1 MSDGPLHFLFGI
13 HNHQPVGNFDGV
25 VDDAVLRAYH
35 PFLQTVAEV
44 GPGLPLTVHCSGGLL
59 ATLRARA
66 RPTFDLLGRLAA
78 DGQVELLTGGFYE
91 PILALLPDWDKV
103 GQIQALTHFLRTS
116 FGVSPRGMW
125 LAERI
130 WEPQLPRVL
139 REAGV
144 EFVLVDDSHFA
155 LAGLDPEGLGG
166 YYLTEEQGA
175 TVAVFPINQRLRY
188 LVPFA
193 DPAESLRYLEGRRDA
208 GAVTLVDDGEKF
220 GVWPGT
226 DRLVYGERW
235 LARFLE
241 ALRAASWLRVS
252 TFARYLDT
260 QPAAGRVYLPTAAY
274 TEMGEWALPP
284 AAAAELHEA
293 RARLGALPDGE
304 RLTRLLRGGF
314 FRNFLVKYP
323 EVGDTYWKM
332 IRLSRRVHEGLSAR
346 PRDPRLLAAR
356 ERLWQGQAND
366 AYWHGVFGGCYLPHL
381 RRAVRSALVGCERR
395 LEGPGKPLGLDCV
408 RADVDGDGVAEVLV
422 RTRALGL
429 TLRPARGATLTEL
442 VWLAGELDTADVLT
456 RRPEAYHRQVAERPP
471 DAAGGDVKTIHAAPG
486 VKEAGLTALLRYDR
500 FRRASLLDGLFPPAG
515 ELDPLDPWDEAR
527 LVVGERPFEHEVKT
541 SPREVAVLCSLPRPD
556 GLPLALQK
564 SVVAMADDPALTVTY
579 RLRWEGEEP
588 LEGRWAV
595 QWNLTL
601 SAGDAPGRYYR
612 VAGRPSL
619 GSRGRLPAVHGL
631 AMVDEWLGCELALRW
646 ASPADVAWAPVET
659 VSLSETGFERIYQG
673 SALLFAWPVRLLPGQ
688 TWETSLRV
696 GIGETPS
703 RAAGETEAG
712 ARQTSDST

>member
-1 MSDGPLHFLFGI
+1 VSERPLHFLFGV
-13 HNHQPVGNFDGV
+13 HNHQPVGNFERV

-35 PFLQTVAEV
+35 PFLRTVAEA
-44 GPGLPLTVHCSGGLL
+44 GLGLPLTVHCSGGLL
-59 ATLRARA
+59 TALKERA

-103 GQIQALTHFLRTS
+103 GQIQALTQFLRAS

-125 LAERI
+125 LAERV

-155 LAGLDPEGLGG
+155 LAGLDPEALGG

-175 TVAVFPINQRLRY
+175 AVAVFPINQRLRY

-193 DPAESLRYLEGRRDA
+193 DPAESVRYLEGRRGA
-208 GAVTLVDDGEKF
+208 GAVTLMDDGEKF

-226 DRLVYGERW
+226 DRLVYEERW
-235 LARFLE
+235 LARFLH
-241 ALRAASWLRVS
+241 ALHETSWLRVS
-252 TFARYLDT
+252 TFARYLDAEPPT
-260 QPAAGRVYLPTAAY
+260 GRIYLPTAAY

-284 AAAAELHEA
+284 AAAAELHDA
-293 RARLGALPDGE
+293 QARLAALPEGA

-323 EVGDTYWKM
+323 EIGDAYWKM
-332 IRLSRRVHEGLSAR
+332 VRLSRRVHDGLAAR
-346 PRDPRLLAAR
+346 PRDGRLLAAR
-356 ERLWQGQAND
+356 EHLWQGQAND

-381 RRAVRSALVGCERR
+381 RRAVKSALIACERR
-395 LEGPGKPLGLDCV
+395 LEGPGKPLGLHWD
-408 RADVDGDGVAEVLV
+408 RADVDGDGVIEVVL

-429 TLRPARGATLTEL
+429 TLRPARGASVTEL
-442 VWLAGELDTADVLT
+442 LWLGGEIDAADVLT
-456 RRPEAYHRQVAERPP
+456 RRPEPYHRQVAERAPS
-471 DAAGGDVKTIHAAPG
+471 DGGGEVKTIHAAPA
-486 VKEAGLTALLRYDR
+486 VKEAGLPALLRYDR
-500 FRRASLLDGLFPPAG
+500 FRRGSLLDGLFPAAG
-515 ELDPLDPWDEAR
+515 DLDPLDPWDAAR
-527 LVVGERPFEHEVKT
+527 LVVGERPFEHEVKS

-556 GLPLALQK
+556 GLPLAVQK
-564 SVVAMADDPALTVTY
+564 SVVAVADDPALTVTY

-588 LEGRWAV
+588 LEGRWGV
-595 QWNLTL
+595 QWNLAL

-612 VAGRPSL
+612 VAERPSL

-631 AMVDEWLGCELALRW
+631 AMVDEWLGCELDIRW
-646 ASPADVAWAPVET
+646 ASPAEIAWAPVET

-673 SALLFAWPVRLLPGQ
+673 SALLFAWPLRLRAGQ

-696 GIGETPS
+696 SIGELAS
-703 RAAGETEAG
+703 RAAGESPAG
-712 ARQTSDST
+712 ARQTGDSA

>member
-1 MSDGPLHFLFGI
+1 MSDPLHFLFGI
-13 HNHQPVGNFDGV
+13 HNHQPVGNFDSV

-35 PFLQTVAEV
+35 PFLQTIAEV
-44 GPGLPLTVHCSGGLL
+44 GADLPLTVHCSGGLL
-59 ATLRARA
+59 AALKARA

-78 DGQVELLTGGFYE
+78 DGRVELLGGGFYE

-103 GQIQALTHFLRTS
+103 GQIQALAQFLKAHW
-116 FGVSPRGMW
+116 GVSPRGMW
-125 LAERI
+125 LAERV

-155 LAGLDPEGLGG
+155 LAGLDPETLGG
-166 YYLTEEQGA
+166 YFLTEEQGA

-193 DPAESLRYLEGRRDA
+193 DPAESVRYLEGRRGA

-226 DRLVYGERW
+226 DRLVYGEGW

-241 ALRAASWLRVS
+241 ALRAAPWLRVS
-252 TFARYLDT
+252 TFSRYLDT
-260 QPAAGRVYLPTAAY
+260 HPPAGRVYLPTAAY
-274 TEMGEWALPP
+274 TEMGEWALPL
-284 AAAAELHEA
+284 AAAAELHDA
-293 RARLGALPDGE
+293 KARLQELPDGE
-304 RLTRLLRGGF
+304 RLGRLLRGGF

-323 EVGDTYWKM
+323 EIGDTYWKM
-332 IRLSRRVHEGLSAR
+332 LRLSRRVHEGLAAR

-381 RRAVRSALVGCERR
+381 RRAVKSALIGCERR
-395 LEGPGKPLGLDCV
+395 LEGPGKPLGIDCV
-408 RADVDGDGVAEVLV
+408 QADVDGDGVAEVIV
-422 RTRALGL
+422 RTRSLGL
-429 TLRPARGATLTEL
+429 TLRPARGGSVTEL
-442 VWLAGELDTADVLT
+442 LWLGGEMDVADVLT
-456 RRPEAYHRQVAERPP
+456 RRPEPYHRQVAERPSP
-471 DAAGGDVKTIHAAPG
+471 PGAGEVQTIHAAPA

-500 FRRASLLDGLFPPAG
+500 FRRASLLDGLFPPTG
-515 ELDPLDPWDEAR
+515 ELDPLEPWDAAR
-527 LVVGERPFEHEVKT
+527 LVVGERPLEYEVKT
-541 SPREVAVLCSLPRPD
+541 SPRDVAVRCSLRRPD
-556 GLPLALQK
+556 GLPMTLQK
-564 SVVAMADDPALTVTY
+564 SVTAMADDPAITVGY
-579 RLRWEGEEP
+579 RLGWEGDEP

-601 SAGDAPGRYYR
+601 SAGEAPGRYFR

-631 AMVDEWLGCELALRW
+631 AMVDEWLGCQLALSW
-646 ASPADVAWAPVET
+646 MMPAEVAWAPVET

-673 SALLFAWPVRLLPGQ
+673 SALLFVWPVRLLPGQ
-688 TWETSLRV
+688 TWETSLRLL
-696 GIGETPS
+696 IGETAA
-703 RAAGETEAG
+703 RAAETG
-712 ARQTSDST
+712 DSA